1 MPFQVLGGL
10 RCLFDGLKGRVDS
23 RWVSFLAS
31 KAGRGTAHEGQVEGP
46 QAGGRCG
53 ISGEIGSGRSSGAK
67 ARVHIAALNVRA
79 EARTLKAETRTLK
92 AQTRTLHRGSLLAVE
107 PIRRLLDDIPGR
119 TPSNPQ
125 ETP

>member
-53 ISGEIGSGRSSGAK
+53 ISGEIGRGRSSGAK

-79 EARTLKAETRTLK
+79 ETRALK

-119 TPSNPQ
+119 TPSN
-125 ETP
+125 